1 MRSQTRDVLHAE
13 ASTRKPQHTRANDTH
28 ITTPPDIV

>member
-1 MRSQTRDVLHAE
+1 MLSQTRDVRHAE
-13 ASTRKPQHTRANDTH
+13 VLERKPQHTRANDTH